1 MAGRTRQCLYLFGR
15 TCSLKDSNWRHFFF
29 RIFDLKSLNN
39 IDSGAVIV
47 FHIWSLRVVIDCIRI
62 VSAYHSVF
70 AETQLGVT
78 TKFELREDQVTIVED
93 SSREGKRGSK
103 FFGT

>member
-1 MAGRTRQCLYLFGR
+1 MFVPFRKNLYEPIAWILRIGG
-15 TCSLKDSNWRHFFF
+15 TFFF
-29 RIFDLKSLNN
+29 ELFFDLKSLNN

-78 TKFELREDQVTIVED
+78 TKGRP
-93 SSREGKRGSK
+93 SNNS
-103 FFGT
+103 